1 MSMLYSSK
9 SQQNNPF
16 ICYFFVTR
24 QAKAKTAG
32 FIPPSEVS
40 FNPSTASGPPSIKR
54 DGKKRLPLKGE
65 LAKS

>member
-16 ICYFFVTR
+16 IYYFFVTR

-32 FIPPSEVS
+32 FIPPFS
-40 FNPSTASGPPSIKR
+40 
-54 DGKKRLPLKGE
+54 LPQTFCPDKG
-65 LAKS
+65 S